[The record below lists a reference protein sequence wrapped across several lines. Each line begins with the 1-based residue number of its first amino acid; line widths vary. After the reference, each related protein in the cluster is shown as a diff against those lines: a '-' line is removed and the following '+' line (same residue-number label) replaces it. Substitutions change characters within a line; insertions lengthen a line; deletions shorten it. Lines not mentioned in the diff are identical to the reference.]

1 MYSPPFPSHKD
12 LHITKHTDQLIKI
25 LQDKQI
31 PVEKVIK
38 VLKEQL
44 TIEQEAR
51 LKALAKEK
59 AKEKCKSTES
69 STNQFM
75 PTHDVNNTRLDAMSL
90 HKVVLKNQI
99 SHSTPKTDI
108 FDIVICNISLD
119 SSTRHWDQTKLNHMM
134 GFTNPS
140 CRGKSHVIFKFIFT

>member
-1 MYSPPFPSHKD
+1 
-12 LHITKHTDQLIKI
+12 LIKI

-31 PVEKVIK
+31 LVEKVIK

-51 LKALAKEK
+51 LKALVKEK
-59 AKEKCKSTES
+59 AKEKHKLTES
-69 STNQFM
+69 STDLFV
-75 PTHDVNNTRLDAMSL
+75 PTCDVDNMRLDAMSL

-108 FDIVICNISLD
+108 FDIIICDISLD
-119 SSTRHWDQTKLNHMM
+119 SSTHHWDQTKLNHMM

-140 CRGKSHVIFKFIFT
+140 HHSKSHVIFRFIFT